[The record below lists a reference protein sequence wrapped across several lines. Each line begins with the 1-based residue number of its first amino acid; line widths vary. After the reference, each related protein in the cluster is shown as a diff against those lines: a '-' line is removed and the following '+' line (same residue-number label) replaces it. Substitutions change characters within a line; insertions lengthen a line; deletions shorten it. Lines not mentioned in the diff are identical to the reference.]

1 MKILL
6 LEDDGL
12 LAESLSEYL
21 RMEGYEVDRV
31 ARGEAVFDATFE
43 KRYDLYLLDINV
55 PDINGLEVL
64 KALGEAEDRTPTI
77 YITALTDLETM
88 AKGFDLGAVDY
99 LKKPFDPEELLLRI
113 RRLFKGR
120 EEEGMLR
127 YGNMRFDPE
136 SGRVEGV
143 GDSPIHL
150 GVVQRRL
157 LEMLIRRQGSVV
169 PAGELM
175 EALEHPS
182 ANALRVTLA
191 KLKKRLGIDIV
202 NVRGEGYMLETV

>member
-6 LEDDGL
+6 LEDDEL

-21 RMEGYEVDRV
+21 EMEGYEVDRV
-31 ARGEAVFDATFE
+31 ARGEAVFDATYE
-43 KRYDLYLLDINV
+43 RRYDLYLLDINV
-55 PDINGLEVL
+55 PDLNGLEVL
-64 KALGEAEDRTPTI
+64 EALTDAEDRTPAI

-113 RRLFKGR
+113 RRLFRGK
-120 EEEGMLR
+120 EEQGFLR
-127 YGNMRFDPE
+127 YGDLRLDPK

-143 GDSPIHL
+143 GEFSVQL
-150 GVVQRRL
+150 GMVQRRL
-157 LEMLIRRQGSVV
+157 LEMLIRQQERVV
-169 PAGELM
+169 PSIELM

-182 ANALRVTLA
+182 PNALRVTLA
-191 KLKKRLGIDIV
+191 KLKKRLGIEIV
-202 NVRGEGYMLETV
+202 NVRGEGYMLEAL